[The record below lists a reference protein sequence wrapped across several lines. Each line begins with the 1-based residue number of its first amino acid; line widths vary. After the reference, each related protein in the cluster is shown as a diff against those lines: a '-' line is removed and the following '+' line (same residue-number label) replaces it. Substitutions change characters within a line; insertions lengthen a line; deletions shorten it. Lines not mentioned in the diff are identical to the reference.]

1 MDYRFCSHDQLQI
14 WIEREEALRQRS
26 NFHRDK
32 VVVQFYSLFEK
43 NDLTQSKGE
52 GGQLAREKWPMLH
65 PMNQTHTT
73 VASFH
78 IL

>member
-1 MDYRFCSHDQLQI
+1 LQI

-43 NDLTQSKGE
+43 NELTTLWHRVKGRRGNWQE
-52 GGQLAREKWPMLH
+52 RNGRCYIQ
-65 PMNQTHTT
+65 
-73 VASFH
+73 
-78 IL
+78 